1 MVSRNPE
8 LEILPNLGPISTKW
22 LREIGVHSRLDV
34 ERVGAMEIYVQLKR
48 RYPDRVS
55 LNLLY
60 GLEAGLRGVHWTK
73 LPKETKER
81 LKREAARVL
90 ASEP

>member
-8 LEILPNLGPISTKW
+8 TEVLPNLGPVSTKW

-34 ERVGAMEIYVQLKR
+34 ERIGPMEIYVQLKR
-48 RYPDRVS
+48 RYPERVS

-73 LPKETKER
+73 LPTKTRER
-81 LKREAARVL
+81 LKREASRLL
-90 ASEP
+90 ASED